1 MFTNW
6 KIKDLTFFGLSV
18 PTVLL
23 IVFSLMVYANSNQTR
38 ETLKQVDIAQT
49 AIDGENEMVVA
60 GLNMHRRLQRYVID
74 PNLYQDAIGEYATHQ
89 QEFQKGLELTKKV
102 VTDKKQQER
111 INKMVELYNQY
122 NSLKEDTV
130 RRAGSGT
137 KREELIKIFNESRD
151 LVDEFTK
158 IGREFNQYEKDNLQK
173 SIAAT
178 QSAIDL
184 LTLAAII
191 ASALSLG
198 VVVVANILITKFL
211 GKRIERTVQ
220 AAEKISAG
228 DLTQAVLQ
236 NDIMSNNKDEVGQLL
251 KAFQNMTKNLSNLIR
266 QVQQSGIQVTSSAT
280 QIAASGKQLES
291 SITEQVASTNQVTVA
306 AKEISATSRELVKTV
321 EEVAAMSQ
329 GTTIA
334 ASDSQKDLIQME
346 KTMRQLMEATN
357 SIAGRL
363 GVISEKAN
371 NINNIVVTITKVADQ
386 TNLLSLNAAI
396 EAEKAGEYGLGFAVV
411 AREIRR
417 LADQT
422 AVATID
428 IEQMVKQMQS
438 SVSTGVMEM
447 DKFAAEVGKSVEDVA
462 NISSQIGQIIEQ
474 VQDLTP
480 RFETVSQG
488 MEAQSQGA
496 IQISDA
502 MSQLSNNSMQTAA
515 SLREINQ
522 AISKLNQ
529 VAQGL
534 RQEMSKF
541 KVSDAGEKY
550 SSNSDHFMGDN
561 E

>member
-1 MFTNW
+1 MFNNW
-6 KIKDLTFFGLSV
+6 KIKDLTLFGFSV
-18 PTVLL
+18 PTVLMIL
-23 IVFSLMVYANSNQTR
+23 FSLMVYANSNQTR
-38 ETLKQVDIAQT
+38 ETLKKVDLAQT
-49 AIDGENEMVVA
+49 AIDGQNEMVIA

-74 PNLYQDAIGEYATHQ
+74 PNLYQDAIGEYAQHQ
-89 QEFQKGLELTKKV
+89 QEFQKGLEQTKKV
-102 VTDKKQQER
+102 VTDKQQQER
-111 INKMVELYNQY
+111 IDKMVDLYNQY
-122 NSLKEDTV
+122 NSLKADTV
-130 RRAGSGT
+130 RRASSGT
-137 KREELIKIFNESRD
+137 KREELIRVFNESRD

-158 IGREFNQYEKDNLQK
+158 IGREFNQYETENLQK
-173 SIAAT
+173 SIAST

-184 LTLAAII
+184 LTLAAIT
-191 ASALSLG
+191 ASVLSLS
-198 VVVVANILITKFL
+198 VVIVANFLITKFL
-211 GKRIERTVQ
+211 GNRIEKTVE
-220 AAEKISAG
+220 AAEKISSG
-228 DLTQAVLQ
+228 DLTQSVLQ
-236 NDIMSNNKDEVGQLL
+236 NEINSTNKDEVGQLMN
-251 KAFQNMTKNLSNLIR
+251 AFQNMTKNLSNLIR

-280 QIAASGKQLES
+280 QIAASGKQLET
-291 SITEQVASTNQVTVA
+291 SITEQLASTNQVTVA

-321 EEVAAMSQ
+321 EEVAALSQ
-329 GTTIA
+329 VTTVA
-334 ASDSQKDLIQME
+334 ASDSQKDLLQME
-346 KTMRQLMEATN
+346 TTMRQLVEATN

-474 VQDLTP
+474 VQELTP
-480 RFETVSQG
+480 RYETVSQG

-496 IQISDA
+496 MQISDA
-502 MSQLSNNSMQTAA
+502 MSQLSSNSVQTAA

-522 AISKLNQ
+522 AITKLNQ

-541 KVSDAGEKY
+541 KVNDTVEQYIGN
-550 SSNSDHFMGDN
+550 SNKFMGDN
-561 E
+561 

>member
-6 KIKDLTFFGLSV
+6 KIKDLTLFGFSV
-18 PTVLL
+18 PTVLMIL
-23 IVFSLMVYANSNQTR
+23 FSLMVYANSHQTR
-38 ETLKQVDIAQT
+38 ETLKQVDMAQT
-49 AIDGENEMVVA
+49 AIDGQNQMVIA

-74 PNLYQDAIGEYATHQ
+74 PNLYQDAIGEYTEHQ
-89 QEFQKGLELTKKV
+89 QEFQKGLEQTKKI
-102 VTDKKQQER
+102 VTDKQQQER
-111 INKMVELYNQY
+111 IDKMVDLYNQY
-122 NSLKEDTV
+122 NSLKADTV
-130 RRAGSGT
+130 RRASGGT
-137 KREELIKIFNESRD
+137 KKEELIRVFNESRD

-158 IGREFNQYEKDNLQK
+158 IGREFNQYETESLQK
-173 SIAAT
+173 SIAST

-191 ASALSLG
+191 ASVFSLS
-198 VVVVANILITKFL
+198 VVVVANFLITKFL
-211 GKRIERTVQ
+211 GNRIDKTVR
-220 AAEKISAG
+220 AAEKISSG
-228 DLTQAVLQ
+228 DLTQSVLQ
-236 NDIMSNNKDEVGQLL
+236 NEGISNTKDEVGQLL
-251 KAFQNMTKNLSNLIR
+251 KAFQNMTQNLSQLIR

-291 SITEQVASTNQVTVA
+291 SMTEQVASTNQVTVA

-329 GTTIA
+329 ATTIA
-334 ASDSQKDLIQME
+334 ASDSQKDLLQME
-346 KTMRQLMEATN
+346 STMRQLVEATN
-357 SIAGRL
+357 SIASRL
-363 GVISEKAN
+363 GAISEKAN

-447 DKFAAEVGKSVEDVA
+447 DKFASEVGKSVEDVA

-502 MSQLSNNSMQTAA
+502 MSQLSNNSMQTVA

-522 AISKLNQ
+522 AITKLNQ
-529 VAQGL
+529 VSQVL
-534 RQEMSKF
+534 RQEISKF
-541 KVSDAGEKY
+541 KVNNTGENYIVNNDKY
-550 SSNSDHFMGDN
+550 LGEN
-561 E
+561 